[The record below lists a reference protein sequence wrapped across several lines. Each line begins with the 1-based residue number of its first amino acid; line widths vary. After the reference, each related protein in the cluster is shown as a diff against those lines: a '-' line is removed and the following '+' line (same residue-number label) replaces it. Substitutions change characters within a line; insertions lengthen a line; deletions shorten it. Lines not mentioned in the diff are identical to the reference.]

1 MPLLFGTDRKKLSK
15 RHGATKLEELTGM
28 GFLPEVVRNY
38 LCFLSTEFDES
49 MITWTLTELVDG
61 FDVEALGTS
70 ASIFDPEKLRWM
82 NGRFIRSLDVDE
94 FGERVGQ
101 ICYVSAT
108 PADYELELAGD
119 AVVEQVIRPTGLMD
133 PVVEVRPAR
142 EQVDDL
148 LEEIRARTDRG
159 DRVLVTTL
167 TKRMAEELTEY
178 YGELGVRVRYMH
190 SDIETL
196 ERVEIL
202 RELRAGTFDV
212 LIGINLLR
220 EGLDLPEVSLVAI
233 LDADKEGF
241 LRSARSLIQ
250 TMGRAARN
258 VDGTVLLYADKV
270 TRAMDEAITVTR
282 ERRRKQEAY
291 NTEHG
296 ITPQTIR
303 KAVGEVGP
311 GAATADYA
319 PVSRRPDADALA
331 EDPEALIE
339 SIREE
344 MLVAAAALEFERA
357 AELRDRLAEVA
368 ADYGVQPLPARGKRR
383 GGRKRRRR

>member
-1 MPLLFGTDRKKLSK
+1 MYRGDRSRKE
-15 RHGATKLEELTGM
+15 T
-28 GFLPEVVRNY
+28 
-38 LCFLSTEFDES
+38 
-49 MITWTLTELVDG
+49 LVDFG
-61 FDVEALGTS
+61 FRLPSALDNRPLK
-70 ASIFDPEKLRWM
+70 FE
-82 NGRFIRSLDVDE
+82 E

-108 PADYELELAGD
+108 PADYELEQAEGE
-119 AVVEQVIRPTGLMD
+119 VVEQVIRPTGLTD
-133 PVVEVRPAR
+133 PLVEVRGAR

-148 LEEIRARTDRG
+148 LGEIRARTERG

-178 YGELGVRVRYMH
+178 YGELGVKVRYMH

-258 VDGTVLLYADKV
+258 VDGTVLMYADKV
-270 TRAMDEAITVTR
+270 TAAMNEAITVTR
-282 ERRRKQEAY
+282 DRRARQQAY
-291 NTEHG
+291 NAEHD

-303 KAVGEVGP
+303 KAVGEIGP

-319 PVSRRPDADALA
+319 PVSRRPDAESLA

-357 AELRDRLAEVA
+357 AELRDRLSEVA
-368 ADYGVQPLPARGKRR
+368 ADYGVQPLPKQTGRR
-383 GGRKRRRR
+383 KKQRRRRRR